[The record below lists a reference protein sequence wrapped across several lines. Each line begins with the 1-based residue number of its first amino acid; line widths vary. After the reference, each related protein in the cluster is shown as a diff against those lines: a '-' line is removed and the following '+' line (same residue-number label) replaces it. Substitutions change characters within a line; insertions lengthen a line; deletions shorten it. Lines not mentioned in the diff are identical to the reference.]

1 MYANVGLTRRSLLEC
16 LAGTTLL
23 AMGGRSWATAD
34 ATATPGGKKYA
45 RGARVPANLAA
56 RIKAQK
62 HASLSVNNLL
72 RTDKTFMAALQQR
85 GLKMFA
91 PTVSLPSAFDW
102 RTSNRVSPIKNQG
115 SCGSCW
121 IFAATGAFESSFLIA
136 NKQNGL
142 NSDGS
147 AGVDVSEQE
156 ALDCGFADTDCI
168 TGGWHEIV
176 LVYLQFQGEV
186 ASSTYPYKATK
197 GLCTSN
203 IARQYYVLNWG
214 YVDPG
219 VNPFLV
225 PSDQAMKEAI
235 YRHGPIVSSV
245 ATQGW
250 DDYRKSDENGNP
262 NPKWNNYPGGVFTG
276 APTAKLKVA
285 DINHEIVIVGWDDSA
300 GAWLIRNSW
309 DTTWGDAGYMKLKY
323 GTNYIGYGSSW
334 VAASPAESVSSD
346 LTNQLRSEYLKNPLK
361 KFYPSFK
368 ELR

>member
-1 MYANVGLTRRSLLEC
+1 MNGYLGLTRRSLLG
-16 LAGTTLL
+16 AFASTTLL
-23 AMGGRSWATAD
+23 AIAGRSFATDAGAATA
-34 ATATPGGKKYA
+34 PGRKYS

-62 HASLSVNNLL
+62 QASHSIDNLL
-72 RTDKTFMAALQQR
+72 RADKAFMSALQQR

-91 PTVSLPSAFDW
+91 PAVSLPPAFDW
-102 RTSNRVSPIKNQG
+102 RSSNRVSPIKNQG

-136 NKQNGL
+136 NKQNGT
-142 NSDGS
+142 NQDGS
-147 AGVDVSEQE
+147 ATVDVSEQE
-156 ALDCGFADTDCI
+156 PLDCGFADTDCI

-203 IARQYYVLNWG
+203 IARQFYVLNWG

-219 VNPFLV
+219 ASPFLV
-225 PSDQAMKEAI
+225 PTDQAMKEAI

-250 DDYRKSDENGNP
+250 DDYWKTDENGNP
-262 NPKWNNYPGGVFTG
+262 NPKWSNYPGGIFTG
-276 APTAKLKVA
+276 TPTNKLKVT
-285 DINHEIVIVGWDDSA
+285 DINHEIVIVGWDDDA
-300 GAWLIRNSW
+300 GVWLIRNSW
-309 DTTWGDAGYMKLKY
+309 DTSWGDAGYMKLKY

-334 VAASPAESVSSD
+334 VAASPADSVSSD
-346 LTNQLRSEYLKNPLK
+346 LTNQLRSEYLKNPIK
-361 KFYPSFK
+361 SFYPSFK
-368 ELR
+368 DLK